1 MIKPRYTLITNLD
14 YVVIGA
20 VRTYT
25 HALLV
30 ERGDSVFN
38 RGEPQYKLR
47 GFGTDPA
54 LPTFDMVIPTDE
66 FELVA
71 AQSNAIFVGGDGEPR
86 PLFGGAIMRIAGAP
100 EIQLIAAGGSRQPID
115 VHRFSEDTH
124 VDAVWELLSR
134 KVAEHWSA
142 PNMPLLQWVS
152 SAAVRQ
158 ALGRRSS

>member
-14 YVVIGA
+14 YVVIGG

-30 ERGDSVFN
+30 ERGDSLFN
-38 RGEPQYKLR
+38 PDEPQYKLR

-54 LPTFDMVIPTDE
+54 LPTFDAVIPTDE

-86 PLFGGAIMRIAGAP
+86 PLFGGAIMRIVGVP

-115 VHRFSEDTH
+115 VHHFSEDTY